1 MEYKVD
7 HPGWRVWRA
16 DHATAEILAAQLYGM
31 EFAEVLG
38 APPSSTFQAEG
49 PAVAVYRAERIA

>member
-16 DHATAEILAAQLYGM
+16 DHATAEIPAALLYGL
-31 EFAEVLG
+31 EFAEALN
-38 APPSSTFQAEG
+38 APPSSALLAEG
-49 PAVAVYRAERIA
+49 STVAVHRAVRIA